1 MSTAPDN
8 FLFKFIQPRG
18 LSVTQGL
25 STLDVP
31 TISDD
36 IDKFDLF
43 SVSVT
48 KQKSIILIADS
59 ITSIYPNQSVRFNF
73 NNQQTS
79 VGAPNTFVTPTPSW
93 DIGITTTGSSQTFS
107 IQLDGTGPNITVD
120 WGDGTVETFTTTGTK
135 TRTYASAGN
144 YTVKISGS
152 FSANGRI
159 RLGTTTAEKSRVQ
172 STSVIPI
179 IPRLTLAGGMFAGC
193 TALTTIPV
201 SLFANNSA
209 INNFSNCF
217 NGCTSLNTIPA
228 GLFSTNTAVTD
239 FNNCFNG
246 CTTLTTIPAGLF
258 VNNAAVTNFS
268 SCFNGCTTLASI
280 HAGLFSTNTAAIDF
294 NNCFRSCAALVSIPT
309 GLFDNNTA
317 VNNFASCFSNC
328 TSLVSIPVSLFAN
341 NAAAVDQNN
350 CFSGCTSLV
359 SVPANLFANNVAVNN
374 FASCFNGC
382 TSLVS
387 VPAGLFADA
396 TAVTD
401 FNSCFFGVT
410 LTTTSY
416 SNLLINMASNAASR
430 QNNVPFYGGG
440 SKYNVSGQTAR
451 NILTAKG
458 WGIIDG
464 GLV

>member
-1 MSTAPDN
+1 LIVLQNNIPIFTSPFVVTEDEYQRFTVDVYDTPLCDGIVNVCVNAPVLGSTWDLRLSGCGFSEEHSGGQGYFCFGEAP
-8 FLFKFIQPRG
+8 P
-18 LSVTQGL
+18 
-25 STLDVP
+25 
-31 TISDD
+31 
-36 IDKFDLF
+36 
-43 SVSVT
+43 
-48 KQKSIILIADS
+48 A
-59 ITSIYPNQSVRFNF
+59 
-73 NNQQTS
+73 
-79 VGAPNTFVTPTPSW
+79 PTPSPTPPW

-120 WGDGTVETFTTTGTK
+120 WGDGTVQPFTTTGTK

-159 RLGTTTAEKSRVQ
+159 ILGTTTAEKSRVQ
-172 STSVIPI
+172 STSVIPT
-179 IPRLTLAGGMFAGC
+179 IPGLTRAEGMFAGC
-193 TALTTIPV
+193 TALTTIPAG
-201 SLFANNSA
+201 LFVNNSA
-209 INNFSNCF
+209 IDKFSNCF
-217 NGCTSLNTIPA
+217 NGCASLTPIPA

-246 CTTLTTIPAGLF
+246 CTSLTTIPAGLF
-258 VNNAAVTNFS
+258 TYNSAVNNFS
-268 SCFNGCTTLASI
+268 SCFNGCTALASI
-280 HAGLFSTNTAAIDF
+280 PVGLFSANIAAIDF
-294 NNCFRSCAALVSIPT
+294 NNCFSNCTALVSIPA

-328 TSLVSIPVSLFAN
+328 TALVTIPVSLFAN

-382 TSLVS
+382 TSLTT
-387 VPAGLFADA
+387 VPASLFADA

-401 FNSCFFGVT
+401 FNSCFVGVT

-430 QNNVPFYGGG
+430 QNNVPFNGGN
-440 SKYNVSGQTAR
+440 SKYNASGQTAR
-451 NILTAKG
+451 NTLAAKG
-458 WGIIDG
+458 WVFIDG
-464 GLV
+464 GLA